1 MTDCS
6 SLIHGTTQL
15 IISNNNNDATLHP
28 GSDSASV
35 IKPAGESFMF
45 LRTGGARSVRTETMA
60 NTLTNNR
67 LIHEESSGSDC
78 WLDKR
83 GDSK

>member
-45 LRTGGARSVRTETMA
+45 LRTGGARSVRREMMSK
-60 NTLTNNR
+60 TLTNN
-67 LIHEESSGSDC
+67 
-78 WLDKR
+78 
-83 GDSK
+83 

>member
-15 IISNNNNDATLHP
+15 IISNNNNNDATLHP

-60 NTLTNNR
+60 NTN
-67 LIHEESSGSDC
+67 
-78 WLDKR
+78 
-83 GDSK
+83 